1 MFKTLKKNAL
11 VAGAVVAMTTGTSA
25 QAELSGEINIDGSS
39 TVYPITQFVAETFN
53 ELNPKV
59 NIAVGFSGTGGGMK
73 KFAAGET
80 DISNASRPIKAKEAD
95 KLEDAGIDFI
105 EVPVAYDGLSIVV
118 NKNNTWADQLTV
130 EQLQKMFLASN
141 KGKVT
146 TWKDVN
152 PDWPAVE
159 IKMYIPGTD
168 SGTFD
173 YFKEVIVEDGN
184 VRGDV
189 TVSEDD
195 NILVNG
201 VANEAGAIGFFG
213 VAYYEENKEKLKA
226 VKIVNPETGEA
237 VGPTPEDIEEGN
249 YAPFSRPLFVYVNTK
264 SAQRPEIR
272 AFVQYYLENA
282 GKYASQVG
290 YVPLPQSVYFRAMRN
305 FRQVK
310 TGTQFHDADGN
321 AVKGS
326 VVNIYR

>member
-1 MFKTLKKNAL
+1 MQSNTKAFASVAAL
-11 VAGAVVAMTTGTSA
+11 GLGAVAIAATAPVTGSV
-25 QAELSGEINIDGSS
+25 NIAGSS
-39 TVYPITQFVAETFN
+39 TVAPITIAVAESFRDM
-53 ELNPKV
+53 NPDLQIQ
-59 NIAVGFSGTGGGMK
+59 NAITGTGGGFK
-73 KFAAGET
+73 RFTVGET
-80 DISNASRPIKAKEAD
+80 DISNASRPIKWSEVKVARENGV
-95 KLEDAGIDFI
+95 EFI
-105 EVPVAYDGLSIVV
+105 ELPVAYDGLTFVV
-118 NKNNTWADQLTV
+118 NNDNYWCDQLSV
-130 EQLQKMFLASN
+130 EDMKKLFLEGSKVKTWNDLNPNWPNRDIKMF
-141 KGKVT
+141 
-146 TWKDVN
+146 
-152 PDWPAVE
+152 
-159 IKMYIPGTD
+159 IPGTD

-173 YFKEVIVEDGN
+173 YFKEVVVGDGN

-213 VAYYEENKEKLKA
+213 VAYYEENKDKLKA
-226 VKIVNPETGEA
+226 VNIVNPETGEA
-237 VGPTPEDIEEGN
+237 VGPTPEAIEAGD

-272 AFVQYYLENA
+272 AFVQYYLENG

-305 FRQVK
+305 FRQGK

-326 VVNIYR
+326 VVNVYR